1 MAHACTAQHS
11 SFLSAASLSL
21 HTTAH
26 HLSLSLRMRTLTIHT
41 SPLPLLSSPL
51 SSNTKQ
57 VGRDLSHIGNS
68 LCDLGRYEDAY
79 QAFRD
84 AQAIDTAALGP
95 EHLHTATDGASVG
108 LVLATMRK
116 YNEALPHLDAAHRL
130 LSASLEPSHPNLVA
144 VSRFLSECHERM
156 AAEGA

>member
-1 MAHACTAQHS
+1 
-11 SFLSAASLSL
+11 
-21 HTTAH
+21 
-26 HLSLSLRMRTLTIHT
+26 MRTLTI
-41 SPLPLLSSPL
+41 PLPSLSSPL